1 MANATISDLTL
12 ASSVADTDVLL
23 VENSTDTKKTTKK
36 ILLSGC
42 SKEGHTH
49 SFNELTDKPST
60 IDGEDGATFTPSV
73 DSKGNLSWSNN
84 KGLTNPTTVN
94 IKGEKGDKG
103 EQGIQ
108 GIQGE
113 KGEPGEKGDK
123 GDKGDTGATPKI
135 TVGTVTTGA
144 AGTNAAATITGTTP
158 NLVLNLTIPQG
169 VKGDKGEQGIQ
180 GAKGAKGDKGDTG
193 ATPKITVGTVTTGAA
208 GTDAAATITGTTPN
222 LVLNLSIPQGAKGDK
237 GDKGIQ
243 GEPGKQG
250 IQGAKGEPGEP
261 GAKGDK
267 GEKGDKGNDGLTT
280 AISVNGKT
288 YSHSNGTITLPNYPT
303 DNSAKITE
311 LESIIASLQ
320 ETIADLTARLEAL
333 ETSTGE

>member
-1 MANATISDLTL
+1 MANATILDLTL

-94 IKGEKGDKG
+94 IKG
-103 EQGIQ
+103 
-108 GIQGE
+108 
-113 KGEPGEKGDK
+113 DK
-123 GDKGDTGATPKI
+123 GDKGD
-135 TVGTVTTGA
+135 
-144 AGTNAAATITGTTP
+144 
-158 NLVLNLTIPQG
+158 
-169 VKGDKGEQGIQ
+169 QGIQ
-180 GAKGAKGDKGDTG
+180 GK
-193 ATPKITVGTVTTGAA
+193 
-208 GTDAAATITGTTPN
+208 
-222 LVLNLSIPQGAKGDK
+222 
-237 GDKGIQ
+237 Q
-243 GEPGKQG
+243 GE
-250 IQGAKGEPGEP
+250 
-261 GAKGDK
+261 
-267 GEKGDKGNDGLTT
+267 KGNDGLTT
-280 AISVNGKT
+280 AISVNGNT

-320 ETIADLTARLEAL
+320 ETIADLTTRLKAL
-333 ETSTGE
+333 ETPTGE

>member
-94 IKGEKGDKG
+94 IKGG
-103 EQGIQ
+103 
-108 GIQGE
+108 
-113 KGEPGEKGDK
+113 KGDK
-123 GDKGDTGATPKI
+123 GD
-135 TVGTVTTGA
+135 
-144 AGTNAAATITGTTP
+144 
-158 NLVLNLTIPQG
+158 
-169 VKGDKGEQGIQ
+169 QGIQ
-180 GAKGAKGDKGDTG
+180 G
-193 ATPKITVGTVTTGAA
+193 
-208 GTDAAATITGTTPN
+208 
-222 LVLNLSIPQGAKGDK
+222 
-237 GDKGIQ
+237 
-243 GEPGKQG
+243 KQ
-250 IQGAKGEPGEP
+250 
-261 GAKGDK
+261 
-267 GEKGDKGNDGLTT
+267 GDKGNDGLTT
-280 AISVNGKT
+280 AISVNGNT

-320 ETIADLTARLEAL
+320 ETIADLTTRLEAL
-333 ETSTGE
+333 ETPTGE

>member
-1 MANATISDLTL
+1 MANTTISDLTL

-94 IKGEKGDKG
+94 IKGGKGDKG
-103 EQGIQ
+103 EQGIQGEQGEKGDTGVGVKSITSTYNTADGGTSVITVTLTDGSESTFNVKNGSKGSTGSQGKQ

-123 GDKGDTGATPKI
+123 GDKG
-135 TVGTVTTGA
+135 
-144 AGTNAAATITGTTP
+144 
-158 NLVLNLTIPQG
+158 
-169 VKGDKGEQGIQ
+169 
-180 GAKGAKGDKGDTG
+180 
-193 ATPKITVGTVTTGAA
+193 
-208 GTDAAATITGTTPN
+208 
-222 LVLNLSIPQGAKGDK
+222 
-237 GDKGIQ
+237 
-243 GEPGKQG
+243 
-250 IQGAKGEPGEP
+250 
-261 GAKGDK
+261 
-267 GEKGDKGNDGLTT
+267 NDGLTT
-280 AISVNGKT
+280 AISVNGNT

-320 ETIADLTARLEAL
+320 ETIADLTTRLEAL
-333 ETSTGE
+333 ETPTGEY

>member
-1 MANATISDLTL
+1 MASTTISDLTL

-23 VENSTDTKKTTKK
+23 VEDSINTKKTTKK

-94 IKGEKGDKG
+94 IKGDKGDKG
-103 EQGIQ
+103 DTGDTGDTGVGVKSITSTNNTTDGGTSVVTVTLTDGSKSTFNVKNGSKGSTGDKGDQGKQ

-113 KGEPGEKGDK
+113 KGEKGD
-123 GDKGDTGATPKI
+123 
-135 TVGTVTTGA
+135 
-144 AGTNAAATITGTTP
+144 
-158 NLVLNLTIPQG
+158 
-169 VKGDKGEQGIQ
+169 
-180 GAKGAKGDKGDTG
+180 
-193 ATPKITVGTVTTGAA
+193 
-208 GTDAAATITGTTPN
+208 
-222 LVLNLSIPQGAKGDK
+222 
-237 GDKGIQ
+237 
-243 GEPGKQG
+243 
-250 IQGAKGEPGEP
+250 
-261 GAKGDK
+261 
-267 GEKGDKGNDGLTT
+267 KGDKGNDGLTT
-280 AISVNGKT
+280 VISVNGNT

-320 ETIADLTARLEAL
+320 ETIADLTSRLEAL
-333 ETSTGE
+333 ETLTGE

>member
-1 MANATISDLTL
+1 MASTTISDLTL

-103 EQGIQ
+103 DQGIQGKQ

-113 KGEPGEKGDK
+113 KGDTGEKGEKGDTGEKGEKGDTGIQGKQGEKGDK
-123 GDKGDTGATPKI
+123 GD
-135 TVGTVTTGA
+135 
-144 AGTNAAATITGTTP
+144 
-158 NLVLNLTIPQG
+158 
-169 VKGDKGEQGIQ
+169 
-180 GAKGAKGDKGDTG
+180 
-193 ATPKITVGTVTTGAA
+193 
-208 GTDAAATITGTTPN
+208 
-222 LVLNLSIPQGAKGDK
+222 
-237 GDKGIQ
+237 
-243 GEPGKQG
+243 
-250 IQGAKGEPGEP
+250 
-261 GAKGDK
+261 
-267 GEKGDKGNDGLTT
+267 KGDKGNDGLTT
-280 AISVNGKT
+280 AISVNGNT

-303 DNSAKITE
+303 DNSVKIAE
-311 LESIIASLQ
+311 LESTIASLQ
-320 ETIADLTARLEAL
+320 EMIADLTTRLEAL
-333 ETSTGE
+333 ETPTGE

>member
-1 MANATISDLTL
+1 MANTTISDLTL

-94 IKGEKGDKG
+94 IKGGKGDKG
-103 EQGIQ
+103 EQGIQGKQGEKGDTGVGVKSITSTNNTADGGTSVITVTLTDGSESTFNVKNGSKGSTGSQGKQ

-123 GDKGDTGATPKI
+123 GDKGD
-135 TVGTVTTGA
+135 
-144 AGTNAAATITGTTP
+144 
-158 NLVLNLTIPQG
+158 
-169 VKGDKGEQGIQ
+169 QGIQ
-180 GAKGAKGDKGDTG
+180 G
-193 ATPKITVGTVTTGAA
+193 
-208 GTDAAATITGTTPN
+208 
-222 LVLNLSIPQGAKGDK
+222 
-237 GDKGIQ
+237 
-243 GEPGKQG
+243 KQ
-250 IQGAKGEPGEP
+250 
-261 GAKGDK
+261 

-280 AISVNGKT
+280 AISVNGNT

-311 LESIIASLQ
+311 LESIITSLQ
-320 ETIADLTARLEAL
+320 ETIADLTTRLEAL
-333 ETSTGE
+333 ETPTGE